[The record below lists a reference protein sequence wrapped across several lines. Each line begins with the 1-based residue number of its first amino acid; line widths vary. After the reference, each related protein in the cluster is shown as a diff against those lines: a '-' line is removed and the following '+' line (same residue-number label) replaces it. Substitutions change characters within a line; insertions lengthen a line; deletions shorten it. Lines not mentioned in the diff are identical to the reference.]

1 MGDLKKEI
9 FEWVKTIVVAF
20 ILAFAINI
28 FGGIAIVDG
37 QSMNPTLHN
46 KDMLL
51 LDKISYKV
59 HSPNRRDVVAFK
71 TDLEFPEGV
80 WKDLGMKKNLVKRV
94 IGLPGDEIRVK
105 DGEVYI
111 NGEKQKEDYIAD
123 GVTDGEIDTI
133 VPEGHLFVMGDNRL
147 FSNDSRR
154 EAVGFV
160 KIDSIIGRITV
171 RLFPF
176 NALGNIENV
185 SVDKK

>member
-1 MGDLKKEI
+1 MSDFQKEI
-9 FEWVKTIVVAF
+9 FEWIKTIIAAF
-20 ILAFAINI
+20 ALAFVINI

-46 KDMLL
+46 KDMLI
-51 LDKISYKV
+51 LDKISYKT
-59 HSPNRRDVVAFK
+59 HSPNRGDVVAFK
-71 TDLEFPEGV
+71 TDLEFPQGV
-80 WKDLGMKKNLVKRV
+80 WKDIGMKKNLVKRV
-94 IGLPGDEIRVK
+94 IGLPGDEIVVK

-123 GVTDGEIDTI
+123 GITDGEINII

-160 KIDSIIGRITV
+160 KIDSIIGRVTV

-176 NALGNIENV
+176 NALGHI
-185 SVDKK
+185 